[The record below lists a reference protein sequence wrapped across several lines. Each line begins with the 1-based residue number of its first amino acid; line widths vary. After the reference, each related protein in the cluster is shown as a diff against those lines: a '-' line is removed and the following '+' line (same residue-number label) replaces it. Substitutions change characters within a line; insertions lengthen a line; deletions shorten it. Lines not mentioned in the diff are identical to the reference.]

1 MVGAIAL
8 VLVALV
14 GTGAWLGSKVLT
26 VRDELTAA
34 QSAVDGLRDGDMKQ
48 TLVTLAGHGERA
60 AAAAHDPVWDA
71 AEQLP
76 WVGENLQAARLAAE
90 TLDALAG
97 GLGVPA
103 LAALQATTDEPVLVR
118 LLPVLQGSA
127 LTVHGLNAELQKV
140 RGSEELVTQLRG
152 PIDQV
157 AEITASIDP
166 VLQVIP
172 ELLGAEGERNY
183 LLVAQSNAETLALG
197 GSAASQSLIRFSEGS
212 MKIVKQA
219 DSQQYQWGVPADV
232 EIDQSALDLYN
243 EYLINNVNTAVG
255 RPDWPTAAKTIIA
268 LWNRDIDPEP
278 VDGAISVDPLALAR
292 IMRATGPV
300 TVDGRELNSENVVSF
315 LLSEAYALYD
325 PGAGGDA
332 DEIFKQVALAVM
344 DSLVG
349 GDFEPSELWSA
360 VSESIDAGSLMFWSA
375 NPEIQEMIAPWRL
388 SGILPAANLPTTVI
402 GVFFRDASLGSKIDY
417 YLHTEADVSSACE
430 ADGSVRYTVS
440 VTLWLDLTK
449 KQAQKLPPYVIGGEL
464 AKKEFRTQVFL
475 YGPPGTEAVDAETP
489 GRTWHWRPLDMVDL
503 GRPTPSFMT
512 HQALGGEKVTLQV
525 SFVGPPAEYGPL
537 EVRTTPMVHPTK
549 VTIKDT
555 CGG

>member
-172 ELLGAEGERNY
+172 ELLGAEGSATTCWLRRAMPRRWRW
-183 LLVAQSNAETLALG
+183 VAAPP
-197 GSAASQSLIRFSEGS
+197 R
-212 MKIVKQA
+212 
-219 DSQQYQWGVPADV
+219 
-232 EIDQSALDLYN
+232 
-243 EYLINNVNTAVG
+243 
-255 RPDWPTAAKTIIA
+255 
-268 LWNRDIDPEP
+268 
-278 VDGAISVDPLALAR
+278 
-292 IMRATGPV
+292 RA
-300 TVDGRELNSENVVSF
+300 
-315 LLSEAYALYD
+315 
-325 PGAGGDA
+325 
-332 DEIFKQVALAVM
+332 
-344 DSLVG
+344 
-349 GDFEPSELWSA
+349 
-360 VSESIDAGSLMFWSA
+360 
-375 NPEIQEMIAPWRL
+375 
-388 SGILPAANLPTTVI
+388 
-402 GVFFRDASLGSKIDY
+402 
-417 YLHTEADVSSACE
+417 
-430 ADGSVRYTVS
+430 
-440 VTLWLDLTK
+440 
-449 KQAQKLPPYVIGGEL
+449 
-464 AKKEFRTQVFL
+464 
-475 YGPPGTEAVDAETP
+475 
-489 GRTWHWRPLDMVDL
+489 
-503 GRPTPSFMT
+503 
-512 HQALGGEKVTLQV
+512 
-525 SFVGPPAEYGPL
+525 
-537 EVRTTPMVHPTK
+537 
-549 VTIKDT
+549 
-555 CGG
+555 